1 MKPLRVALQRK
12 GRLAEDSVRLLSDAG
27 IPIPAAGERLRVPAL
42 GYPLEAYLLRDDDIP
57 LYVAEGVV
65 DVGIVGENVYAEA
78 GLAVEPVRRL
88 GFGRCRLSL
97 AAPKDS
103 PITDLSHIQ
112 GRRIATGYPR
122 LTQRFLR
129 ETGLEA
135 TIQPL
140 HGSTEIAPSLGLAD
154 AIVDI
159 VATGS
164 TLLVHG
170 LREVH
175 TLLHSEAVL
184 IRRAGAQPEGLE
196 ELLFRIDAVLAA
208 RRQKYILFNLPK
220 AALSEAVALLPG
232 LKSPTVLPLVEA
244 DWISVHTVVEESRFW
259 EVAHQLQKL
268 GAQGI
273 LVMDIEKLIR

>member
-1 MKPLRVALQRK
+1 MNSLRVALQRK
-12 GRLAEDSVRLLSDAG
+12 GRLAEDSLRLLSEAG
-27 IPIPAAGERLRVPAL
+27 IAIPAAGERLRVPAT
-42 GYPLEAYLLRDDDIP
+42 GYPLEVYLLRDDDIP

-65 DVGIVGENVYAEA
+65 DAGIVGENVYAES
-78 GLAVEPVRRL
+78 GLALEVVRRL

-97 AAPKDS
+97 AVPKES
-103 PITDLSHIQ
+103 PIQELHQIQ

-122 LTQRFLR
+122 LTQRFLA
-129 ETGLEA
+129 EAGLQA

-164 TLLVHG
+164 TLLIHG
-170 LREVH
+170 LREIHV
-175 TLLHSEAVL
+175 LMHSEALL
-184 IRRAGAQPEGLE
+184 ICRPNSQGLE
-196 ELLFRIDAVLAA
+196 DLLFRIDAVLAA
-208 RRQKYILFNLPK
+208 RRQKYILFNLPQS
-220 AALSEAVALLPG
+220 ALSEAVRLLPG
-232 LKSPTVLPLVEA
+232 LKSPTVMPLVEP
-244 DWISVHTVVEESRFW
+244 DWISVHTVVEEARFW
-259 EVAHQLQKL
+259 EVAHRLQQL

>member
-12 GRLAEDSVRLLSDAG
+12 GRLAEDSLRLLSEGG
-27 IPIPAAGERLRVPAL
+27 IPIPAAGERLRVPAI

-65 DVGIVGENVYAEA
+65 DVGIVGENVYAES
-78 GLAVEPVRRL
+78 GFPLEVVRRL

-97 AAPKDS
+97 AVPKES
-103 PITDLSHIQ
+103 PIHELHQIQ

-122 LTQRFLR
+122 LTQRFLAKA
-129 ETGLEA
+129 GLQA
-135 TIQPL
+135 TLQPL

-170 LREVH
+170 LREVYV
-175 TLLHSEAVL
+175 LMHSEAL
-184 IRRAGAQPEGLE
+184 LLRRPDARPPGLDD
-196 ELLFRIDAVLAA
+196 LLFRIDAVLAA

-220 AALSEAVALLPG
+220 AALQEAAALLPG
-232 LKSPTVLPLVEA
+232 LRSPTVLPLLEPEWV
-244 DWISVHTVVEESRFW
+244 SMHTVVEEARFW
-259 EVAHQLQKL
+259 EVAHELQRL

-273 LVMDIEKLIR
+273 LVLDIEKLIR

>member
-1 MKPLRVALQRK
+1 MNSLRVALQRK
-12 GRLAEDSVRLLSDAG
+12 GRLAEDSLRLLSEAG
-27 IPIPAAGERLRVPAL
+27 IAVPAAGERLRVPAT
-42 GYPLEAYLLRDDDIP
+42 GYPLEVYLLRDDDIP

-65 DVGIVGENVYAEA
+65 DAGIVGENVYAES
-78 GLAVEPVRRL
+78 GLALEVVRRL

-97 AAPKDS
+97 AVPKES
-103 PITDLSHIQ
+103 PIQELHQIQ

-122 LTQRFLR
+122 LTQRFLA
-129 ETGLEA
+129 EAGLQA

-164 TLLVHG
+164 TLLIHG
-170 LREVH
+170 LREIHV
-175 TLLHSEAVL
+175 LMHSEALL
-184 IRRAGAQPEGLE
+184 ICRPNSQGLE
-196 ELLFRIDAVLAA
+196 DLLFRIDAVLAA
-208 RRQKYILFNLPK
+208 RRQKYILFNLPQS
-220 AALSEAVALLPG
+220 ALSEAVRLLPG
-232 LKSPTVLPLVEA
+232 LKSPTVLPLVEP
-244 DWISVHTVVEESRFW
+244 DWISVHTVVEEARFW
-259 EVAHQLQKL
+259 EVAHRLQQL

>member
-12 GRLAEDSVRLLSDAG
+12 GRLAEDSLRLLSEAG

-42 GYPLEAYLLRDDDIP
+42 GYLLEAYLLRDDDIP

-65 DVGIVGENVYAEA
+65 DIGIVGENVYAES
-78 GLAVEPVRRL
+78 GLALEVVRRL

-97 AAPKDS
+97 AVPKES
-103 PITDLSHIQ
+103 PIQELSQIH

-122 LTQRFLR
+122 LTHRFLA
-129 ETGLEA
+129 EAGLQA
-135 TIQPL
+135 TLQPL

-164 TLLVHG
+164 TLLIHG
-170 LREVH
+170 LREIHV
-175 TLLHSEAVL
+175 LMHSEAL
-184 IRRAGAQPEGLE
+184 LLCRPDTKPPGLE
-196 ELLFRIDAVLAA
+196 DLLFRIDAVLAA

-220 AALSEAVALLPG
+220 SALEEAAALLPG
-232 LKSPTVLPLVEA
+232 LRSPTVLPLLEP
-244 DWISVHTVVEESRFW
+244 DWVSMHTVVEESRFW
-259 EVAHQLQKL
+259 EVAHQLQQL
-268 GAQGI
+268 GAQGL
-273 LVMDIEKLIR
+273 LVLDIEKLIR

>member
-12 GRLAEDSVRLLSDAG
+12 GRLAEDSLRLLSEAG
-27 IPIPAAGERLRVPAL
+27 IAVPAAGERLRVPAA
-42 GYPLEAYLLRDDDIP
+42 GYPLEVYLLRDDDIP

-65 DVGIVGENVYAEA
+65 EAGIVGENVYAES
-78 GLAVEPVRRL
+78 GLALEVVRRL

-97 AAPKDS
+97 AVPKES
-103 PITDLSHIQ
+103 PIQELHQIQ
-112 GRRIATGYPR
+112 GRRIATGYPG
-122 LTQRFLR
+122 LTQRLLA
-129 ETGLEA
+129 EAGLQA

-164 TLLVHG
+164 TLLIHG
-170 LREVH
+170 LREIHV
-175 TLLHSEAVL
+175 LMYSEALL
-184 IRRAGAQPEGLE
+184 ICRPDTSLKGLE
-196 ELLFRIDAVLAA
+196 DLLFRIDAVLAA

-220 AALSEAVALLPG
+220 SALSEAVRLLPG
-232 LKSPTVLPLVEA
+232 LKSPTVLPLVEP
-244 DWISVHTVVEESRFW
+244 DWVSLHTVVEEARFW
-259 EVAHQLQKL
+259 EVAHQLQEL